1 MKSIPFKKVKKK
13 DLRKKPA
20 WLKRS
25 LEAAKHSPL
34 ARLSEEE
41 IGQLCE
47 EIAEESARKRPSKN
61 VAC

>member
-1 MKSIPFKKVKKK
+1 MKPANSRKIKKG

-25 LEAAKHSPL
+25 LSAAKRSPL

-41 IGQLCE
+41 VGQLCE
-47 EIAEESARKRPSKN
+47 EIAEEAARKRPFKN
-61 VAC
+61 VAP

>member
-1 MKSIPFKKVKKK
+1 MKSANSKRIKKG

-25 LEAAKHSPL
+25 LSAAKRSPL

-47 EIAEESARKRPSKN
+47 EIAEEAVRKRPSKN
-61 VAC
+61 ISP